1 MNTNLIITQ
10 KMKKII
16 ILSSLLLLASLSSF
30 AQKNKRIKAYKVAH
44 ITEALALTP
53 EEAERFWPV
62 YNKYE
67 EELHQY
73 RVLDRKKQT
82 KEITDKGGIAQLTE
96 DEATEIIA
104 NIANLR
110 AAIQL
115 AEKEKYEALKPILS
129 AKKILMLY
137 RAEQGFKKKLLE
149 RLKERRQKRR

>member
-1 MNTNLIITQ
+1 
-10 KMKKII
+10 MKKII

-30 AQKNKRIKAYKVAH
+30 AQNNKRIKAFKVAH

-82 KEITDKGGIAQLTE
+82 KKIVNKGGIAQLTE
-96 DEATEIIA
+96 AEAADILA

-110 AAIQL
+110 NAIHQ

-129 AKKILMLY
+129 AKKILKLY
-137 RAEQGFKKKLLE
+137 KAEQSFKKKLLE